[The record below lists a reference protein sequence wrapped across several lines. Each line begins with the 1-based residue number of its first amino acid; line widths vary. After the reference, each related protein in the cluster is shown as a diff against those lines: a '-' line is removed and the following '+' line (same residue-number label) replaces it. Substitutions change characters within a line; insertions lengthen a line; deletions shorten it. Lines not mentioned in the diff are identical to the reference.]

1 MSRLYGLTAAGAGSV
16 LYLWRKGSQK
26 AKENA
31 ATKKTPEHHGAKAE
45 HARTSE
51 ANR

>member
-1 MSRLYGLTAAGAGSV
+1 MSRIYGLTAVGAGSV
-16 LYLWRKGSQK
+16 LYLWRTGNQK

-31 ATKKTPEHHGAKAE
+31 TEKSSEHRGAKAE
-45 HARTSE
+45 YARTSE